1 MHAIWVFLT
10 DFGDTAVT
18 VPLALLMVGFL
29 FAAKEP
35 RLAIGW
41 GLAIVGCAGAI
52 GGLKLVFAV
61 CGHPIDGARVASPS
75 GHTAMSVA
83 VYGGFAAVVGA
94 ILKGPARA
102 TLIAGAAIPVI
113 GIPLSRTIVS
123 GHTKIEVVVGLAV
136 GIAALAAIIAIV
148 ARHRPGRLP
157 LAWLAAGTLTVFVL
171 FHGTRWPAEQTIHGF
186 AGLFAFLRPYCS

>member
-1 MHAIWVFLT
+1 LQAIWVFLT

-18 VPLALLMVGFL
+18 VPLALLMAGFL
-29 FAAKEP
+29 VAAREP

-61 CGHPIDGARVASPS
+61 CSHPPGLASPS
-75 GHTAMSVA
+75 GHTAMSIA

-102 TLIAGAAIPVI
+102 ALIAGAAVPVI

-123 GHTKIEVVVGLAV
+123 GHTKIEVAAGLAV
-136 GIAALAAIIAIV
+136 GIAALGAIIAIV
-148 ARHRPGRLP
+148 ARYRPGRLP

-186 AGLFAFLRPYCS
+186 AALLPFLRPYCS